1 MTDKSLPGWRISC
14 ANPLELLLIVKMPSI
29 HPLVALLVGV
39 SLTLTGC
46 QYLYNYND
54 SGPYGGTFTPYRTSG
69 RRPIGDLA
77 ASTLGSNRDHYYYVI
92 RGEEAGRR
100 YRYCG
105 SPPYASATNRS
116 SGSLPVSYY
125 LHPYYSNR
133 IHSSPYYSRSSSS
146 IYSTTNRPWGGGYGF
161 GQPFNWGTGL
171 GLGSYWF

>member
-1 MTDKSLPGWRISC
+1 MPGWQISC
-14 ANPLELLLIVKMPSI
+14 ANSLELLLYVKILSI
-29 HPLVALLVGV
+29 QPLVALLVGV
-39 SLTLTGC
+39 SLTLTSC

-54 SGPYGGTFTPYRTSG
+54 SGLYGGTFTPYRTSG
-69 RRPIGDLA
+69 RGPIGDLA
-77 ASTLGSNRDHYYYVI
+77 ASTRGSNRDHYYYVI
-92 RGEEAGRR
+92 RGEKAGKR
-100 YRYCG
+100 YRYYG
-105 SPPYASATNRS
+105 SPPYANAPGRS

-125 LHPYYSNR
+125 LHPYYSNS